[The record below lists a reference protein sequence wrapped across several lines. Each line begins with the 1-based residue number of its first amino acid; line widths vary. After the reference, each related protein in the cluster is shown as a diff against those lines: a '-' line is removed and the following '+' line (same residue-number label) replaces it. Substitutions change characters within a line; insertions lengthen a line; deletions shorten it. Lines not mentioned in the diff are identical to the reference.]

1 MKKISQFIK
10 EKRQKKRFKATEIA
24 EALNL
29 SSTQV
34 SRYETDRSIP
44 PIEIIIK
51 LSKLLDFSLNELY
64 ITPNTAITPGKNL
77 GEKIRNIREKKKLTQ
92 EELGKLTNKKP
103 HQIGSYERSES
114 QPNIYTLIEICKI
127 LDTSL
132 ENLLENEINKCAT
145 KKLILF

>member
-1 MKKISQFIK
+1 MIKIGNFLK
-10 EKRQKKRFKATEIA
+10 NKRQKKRFKATEIA

-29 SSTQV
+29 SSTQI

-51 LSKLLDFSLNELY
+51 LSKLLDFRLNELY
-64 ITPNTAITPGKNL
+64 ITKNTTITPGTNL
-77 GEKIRNIREKKKLTQ
+77 GEKIRNIREKKGIIQSDLAKKINKSSTQ
-92 EELGKLTNKKP
+92 V
-103 HQIGSYERSES
+103 SFYENNES
-114 QPNIYTLIEICKI
+114 LPNIYTLIEICEI

-132 ENLLENEINKCAT
+132 ENLLENEIKSCTA